1 MRHHWILSNDFS
13 VALEMLV
20 CFCPSINM
28 TYCIKMESQMPPFWY
43 LVLFLSVNSTS
54 HFLVL

>member
-13 VALEMLV
+13 VALEMIV

-28 TYCIKMESQMPPFWY
+28 TYCIKMESQMPLGFGI
-43 LVLFLSVNSTS
+43 LFCFV
-54 HFLVL
+54 FVC